1 MKLIKDCKV
10 EVWLTGFDKVCC
22 LVYLQETLKEKK
34 KESLSFSTGSRTEE
48 SSNPHTLY
56 KCWFGGTWGT
66 WLQFHGVHYSIKG
79 LGISQCLCDTFQVRN
94 PFERE
99 DKLFTLGI
107 WEGEGKRHRWGG
119 SDVCAPFL
127 CSEEHNKRQLFLA
140 MDWHCITRYSVST
153 W

>member
-22 LVYLQETLKEKK
+22 LLYLQETLKEKK

-48 SSNPHTLY
+48 SSSPHTLY
-56 KCWFGGTWGT
+56 YVLIWGGP
-66 WLQFHGVHYSIKG
+66 GVLDYSSAVSIVPIEG
-79 LGISQCLCDTFQVRN
+79 LCISQCLCDTFQVRN

-107 WEGEGKRHRWGG
+107 WEGEGKRHR
-119 SDVCAPFL
+119 
-127 CSEEHNKRQLFLA
+127 
-140 MDWHCITRYSVST
+140 
-153 W
+153 